1 MKLIL
6 LGGLSGAGKTVA
18 LDMLED
24 IGYHVIDNLPLSLIR
39 PAVDTLLGDDADHFP
54 RLAVGIDPRNS
65 PEQFQAFSQ
74 QIREW
79 RKTAHGCTVLYL
91 FCEVGTLIKRY
102 RETRRR
108 HPLTEGDNDLA
119 AAIANENDVLE
130 PLAQLADVQVDT
142 THTNIHQ
149 LREMIR
155 EQITDADERPLTLLV
170 ESFGYRLGLAQ
181 DADLVFDMRCLPNPY
196 WEPALRELTGLDP
209 AIVEY
214 LEGHNTVNRMLNDL
228 GRFLLDWVPRFAAS
242 NRSYLTIALGCTGGR
257 HRSVYMAERLG
268 AQLALQ
274 GWRVLVRHRELPVPV
289 RELGAASEQ
298 AAPRRQP

>member
-24 IGYHVIDNLPLSLIR
+24 LGYHVVDNLPLSLITQ
-39 PAVDTLLGDDADHFP
+39 AVETMLGADSDHYP
-54 RLAVGIDPRNS
+54 RLAIGIDPRNS
-65 PEQFQAFSQ
+65 PEQFHIFSR
-74 QIREW
+74 QIQLWREQP
-79 RKTAHGCTVLYL
+79 HGCTVLYL
-91 FCEVGTLIKRY
+91 FCDAGTLIKRY

-108 HPLTEGDNDLA
+108 HPLTEGDTDLA
-119 AAIANENDVLE
+119 AAIARENDVLE
-130 PLAQLADVQVDT
+130 PLAQLADVRIDT

-155 EQITDADERPLTLLV
+155 ERITSADKYPLTLLV
-170 ESFGYRLGLAQ
+170 ESFGYRVGLAQ

-196 WEPALRELTGLDP
+196 WEPALRELTGLDRP
-209 AIVEY
+209 IIEY
-214 LEGHNTVNRMLNDL
+214 LEGHNTVIRMLNDL
-228 GRFLLDWVPRFAAS
+228 SRFLIDWVPLFAAS

-257 HRSVYMAERLG
+257 HRSVYMTEQLG

-274 GWRVLVRHRELPVPV
+274 GWRVLVRHRELDIPV
-289 RELGAASEQ
+289 REIERT
-298 AAPRRQP
+298 PD

>member
-24 IGYHVIDNLPLSLIR
+24 LGYHVVDNLPLSLIR
-39 PAVDTLLGDDADHFP
+39 QAVDTMLGDDADHYS
-54 RLAVGIDPRNS
+54 RLAIGIDPRSS
-65 PEQFQAFSQ
+65 PDEFQSFSQ
-74 QIREW
+74 QIRQW
-79 RKTAHGCTVLYL
+79 RDKPHGCTVLYL
-91 FCEVGTLIKRY
+91 FCEAGTLIKRY

-108 HPLTEGDNDLA
+108 HPLTQGDTDLA

-130 PLAQLADVQVDT
+130 PLAQLADVHIDT
-142 THTNIHQ
+142 THTNVHQ
-149 LREMIR
+149 LREMVR
-155 EQITDADERPLTLLV
+155 ERITNADEYPLTLLV
-170 ESFGYRLGLAQ
+170 ESFGYRLGLAE

-196 WEPALRELTGLDP
+196 WEPMLRELTGLDEP
-209 AIVEY
+209 IIEY

-274 GWRVLVRHRELPVPV
+274 GWRVLVRHRELDVQV
-289 RELGAASEQ
+289 REIAAE
-298 AAPRRQP
+298 